1 MSLWFYLIPVKK
13 QKQIGQIQM
22 AFWRSQIGLADMAK
36 HVDSRVVQASTR
48 SRTAA
53 LHGLGRPHR
62 LDDRVARSA
71 RLQARFSDGEARRTG
86 ETSAAVAVAA
96 LPRPSDSDSEAPS
109 KCWTEQQFAALGH
122 RLLLGRIG
130 QRVLGGVL
138 RPARL
143 VAELQSRRPTSLPSL
158 LPLLW
163 HSLAITHAPSGL
175 WGLTSRPSAARL
187 AAASGRSHLTAPRS
201 GGTCVGSQV

>member
-1 MSLWFYLIPVKK
+1 MVRACCSTTFHIAASAGIGSVGCRDLNIIWPELLDSEIGNSVTDWWKCKSYNSTHLHVKRE
-13 QKQIGQIQM
+13 QCLVVLRHT
-22 AFWRSQIGLADMAK
+22 A
-36 HVDSRVVQASTR
+36 HVCK
-48 SRTAA
+48 
-53 LHGLGRPHR
+53 
-62 LDDRVARSA
+62 
-71 RLQARFSDGEARRTG
+71 RFSDGEARRTG
-86 ETSAAVAVAA
+86 ETSAAVAA